1 MPWSRRLEGLFLR
14 ASGDKVHGHM
24 SAGPPEYGSQSGGNR
39 PLLRGDNR
47 SRHDTHVVHSA
58 DARHSLA
65 SASSRIV
72 WLNGALLDH
81 FVDDAEIPR
90 RLRSEEIGALE
101 RVLDF
106 LQRLAG
112 VTDVDLI
119 EALLEV

>member
-14 ASGDKVHGHM
+14 ASGDKVHGRM
-24 SAGPPEYGSQSGGNR
+24 SAGPPEYGSQGSGIGR
-39 PLLRGDNR
+39 CFVAITGAATTRMSSTTPTRG
-47 SRHDTHVVHSA
+47 
-58 DARHSLA
+58 HSLA

-119 EALLEV
+119 EALFEV